1 MEDEY
6 CNSLEGVGDG
16 KDDSNPGEAGVE
28 VEESREPAD
37 AKNTD
42 QRHAAL
48 HLRDDLC
55 LGVQV
60 VVPWYRLP
68 RHLHGHQEDDQVDSN
83 HSSHRAHEG
92 PDEPMLTGQPTV
104 ILCSITIQSQD
115 FIADDGD
122 DDND

>member
-48 HLRDDLC
+48 HLCDNLC
-55 LGVQV
+55 LDF
-60 VVPWYRLP
+60 YKK
-68 RHLHGHQEDDQVDSN
+68 
-83 HSSHRAHEG
+83 
-92 PDEPMLTGQPTV
+92 GQPLASLRHTT
-104 ILCSITIQSQD
+104 SIQ
-115 FIADDGD
+115 
-122 DDND
+122 NL

>member
-16 KDDSNPGEAGVE
+16 KYDTNPGEAGVE

-42 QRHAAL
+42 EGHAAL

-60 VVPWYRLP
+60 VVP
-68 RHLHGHQEDDQVDSN
+68 
-83 HSSHRAHEG
+83 
-92 PDEPMLTGQPTV
+92 
-104 ILCSITIQSQD
+104 
-115 FIADDGD
+115 
-122 DDND
+122 

>member
-1 MEDEY
+1 MEDKY

-48 HLRDDLC
+48 HLCDDLR
-55 LGVQV
+55 LGVQI
-60 VVPWYRLP
+60 VVP
-68 RHLHGHQEDDQVDSN
+68 
-83 HSSHRAHEG
+83 
-92 PDEPMLTGQPTV
+92 PTV
-104 ILCSITIQSQD
+104 ILQLACAFNSCSSRNTFTNC
-115 FIADDGD
+115 FISISFQVGISHY
-122 DDND
+122 